1 MIEISKHAFKRLSE
15 RSGLSKKAAQ
25 RMAEKA
31 FTQGITHSE
40 TKGNLNKYVTKL
52 YFNNTNANN
61 IRLYGDKAFIFAGN
75 TLVTVLQIPS
85 SLTKDMKSMIKV
97 NSNTEGL

>member
-25 RMAEKA
+25 RIAERA

-40 TKGNLNKYVTKL
+40 TKGNLNKYVTSL
-52 YFNNTNANN
+52 YFNNTKANN
-61 IRLYGDKAFIFAGN
+61 IRLYGDKAYIFVGE

-85 SLTKDMKSMIKV
+85 NLTKDMKRLVKK
-97 NSNTEGL
+97 NQ